1 MAYEI
6 PDYYEFIEF
15 SVCGCVAAGYSD
27 TEKKIIV
34 VESESGRQ
42 REVDVSDQ
50 LDMKKKYQSVFRI
63 EKRLVY
69 VCVFL
74 RTDFE
79 LHVEVDMRSKKWKV
93 HTQFTDQYTDKTISE
108 DGCVIVEQWDNS
120 ENGLDYMFEINK
132 TTIVS
137 ITAPHPR
144 RYSEEAMLMLSYPAG
159 KYCYIKSWGMLF
171 VPETQKK
178 ITMPFKTPFAHMEWI
193 DDTCNVCF

>member
-120 ENGLDYMFEINK
+120 ENGLDYTFEINK
-132 TTIVS
+132 TTI
-137 ITAPHPR
+137 ITITR
-144 RYSEEAMLMLSYPAG
+144 RNTTGWSNFKLIHCISGVTSLRRSFIPVHIMIITLIFKIFPSTILIIPLARIHWMIIT
-159 KYCYIKSWGMLF
+159 YI
-171 VPETQKK
+171 
-178 ITMPFKTPFAHMEWI
+178 
-193 DDTCNVCF
+193 